1 LQIKMP
7 VAVSVVI
14 PAYNAARTLGEAI
27 ESALAQDFPGKE
39 IIVVNDGSTDSTAAV
54 LRTYGDRIRVIE
66 QKNRGQSAARNAA
79 IAAAGGEYLAFLDSD
94 DYWLPGR
101 ISATVDA
108 LQADRAAGLALC
120 DFRIIDRNT
129 GKALGEMR
137 AGCTP
142 HKHDIFESW
151 PPMTNT
157 AVTMRTD
164 LARECDG
171 FPEGIGW
178 GEDVLLWL
186 AAIQRRPFVYVE
198 RVLAVYRG
206 SASVTE
212 RRYTPRRR
220 KPFEREVTARYG
232 REGRKLVKIGRDQ
245 YASLLLASALTD
257 LKNGHRLRG
266 LGAMA
271 ALLKGRP
278 SYMGKALIK
287 KSGMRGTR

>member
-1 LQIKMP
+1 MP
-7 VAVSVVI
+7 IAVSVIVA
-14 PAYNAARTLGEAI
+14 AYNAAGTIAEAI

-54 LRTYGDRIRVIE
+54 LRTYGNRIRVIA
-66 QKNRGQSAARNAA
+66 QKNGGQSAARNVA

-108 LQADRAAGLALC
+108 LQTDGAAGLALC
-120 DFRIIDRNT
+120 DFCIIDRNT
-129 GKALGEMR
+129 RKALGEMR
-137 AGCTP
+137 AGRTP

-151 PPMTNT
+151 PPMTTT
-157 AVTMRTD
+157 AVTMRTE
-164 LARECDG
+164 LARECGG

-257 LKNGHRLRG
+257 LKNGRRLRG
-266 LGAMA
+266 LRTMA

-278 SYMGKALIK
+278 SYIGKALIK
-287 KSGMRGTR
+287 KSGMRTIR